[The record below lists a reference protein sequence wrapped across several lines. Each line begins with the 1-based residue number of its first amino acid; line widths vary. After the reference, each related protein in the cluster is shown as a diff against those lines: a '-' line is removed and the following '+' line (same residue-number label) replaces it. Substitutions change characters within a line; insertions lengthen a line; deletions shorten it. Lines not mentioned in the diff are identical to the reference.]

1 MNYRSEK
8 MGVSELQTANSP
20 AGLADEVLARFS
32 DFIAAHMGLHFP
44 RKQWRTLERGMVCAA
59 REFGF
64 DDPESCLR
72 WIMSSPL
79 SREQIEILAR
89 HLTVGETY
97 FLREKRGLEIFE
109 EEIVPELIR
118 TRQGDEPHLRIWC
131 AGCSTGEEPFSVAIL
146 LNAMGAALRGWNISI
161 LATDINP
168 QALSRGAEGVYGEW
182 SFRHPPHGFREK
194 YFRRT
199 EDGRSEILP
208 RIRKMVSF
216 SYLNLAEDVYPSL
229 LNNTNAMDVI
239 FCRNVLMYFTPDRAR
254 MVIDR
259 LHRSLVDGGWLI
271 VSPCEAS
278 QFLFSQFKAV
288 NFSDATLYRKEGAE
302 DREQGAAR
310 GNRGSAGSGQPD
322 PVPLPAGRQSPPPLL
337 RAPILRSPPPA
348 PRPSPPAP
356 HPLSPYEAALA
367 LYEQGCYP
375 EAEEKLAAFLVANRG
390 DAEATILQCRVR
402 ANQGKLAEARAL
414 LEEAISADRLK
425 AGLHY
430 LLAMILQ
437 EQGAI
442 DEAITSLKRA
452 LYLDQDLVLAHFSLG
467 NLALR
472 QGKIKE
478 SRKHFANTLSLL
490 DRYDPTDILPES
502 EGLPAGRLREIMR
515 TTG

>member
-1 MNYRSEK
+1 MNPP
-8 MGVSELQTANSP
+8 GV
-20 AGLADEVLARFS
+20 LADDVLAQFS
-32 DFIAAHMGLHFP
+32 DCIATHTGLHFP
-44 RKQWRTLERGMVCAA
+44 RKQWRTLERGMACAA

-64 DDPESCLR
+64 EDPESCLQ

-97 FLREKRGLEIFE
+97 FLREKRSLEIFE

-118 TRQGDEPHLRIWC
+118 TRREDERHLRIWC

-146 LNAMGAALRGWNISI
+146 LKAMGAALQDWNISI
-161 LATDINP
+161 IGTDINP
-168 QALSRGAEGVYGEW
+168 HALGRGAEGVYGEW
-182 SFRHPPHGFREK
+182 SFRSPPHGFRDK

-199 EDGRSEILP
+199 GEGRFEILP
-208 RIRKMVSF
+208 QIRKMVSF

-254 MVIDR
+254 MVVER

-278 QFLFSQFKAV
+278 QLLFSQFKAV
-288 NFSDATLYRKEGAE
+288 NFSDAILYRKESAGVGG
-302 DREQGAAR
+302 QGAVPRDLGLADAR
-310 GNRGSAGSGQPD
+310 QFVPI
-322 PVPLPAGRQSPPPLL
+322 PPLPAGIRFPPPPL
-337 RAPILRSPPPA
+337 RAPI
-348 PRPSPPAP
+348 PRPPVPDSRPSFSASRSLP
-356 HPLSPYEAALA
+356 PYEEALA
-367 LYEQGCYP
+367 LYERGCYP
-375 EAEEKLAAFLVANRG
+375 EAEEKLAAFLTANRA
-390 DAEATILQCRVR
+390 DAEATVLQCRVC
-402 ANQGKLAEARAL
+402 ANQGKLAEAREL
-414 LEEAISADRLK
+414 LEQAIGADRLK

-430 LLAMILQ
+430 LRAMILQ

-472 QGKIKE
+472 QRKMKE
-478 SRKHFANTLSLL
+478 SRKHFANALSLL
-490 DRYDPTDILPES
+490 DRYGPADILPES
-502 EGLPAGRLREIMR
+502 EGLPAGRLREIIR
-515 TTG
+515 TTAVST

>member
-1 MNYRSEK
+1 
-8 MGVSELQTANSP
+8 MGVSEPQTMNPP
-20 AGLADEVLARFS
+20 ADLADDVLARFS
-32 DFIAAHMGLHFP
+32 AFIAVHTGLHFP
-44 RKQWRTLERGMVCAA
+44 RKQWSALERGMAHAA

-64 DDPESCLR
+64 DEPESCIR

-97 FLREKRGLEIFE
+97 FLREKRSLEVFE
-109 EEIVPELIR
+109 TEIVPELIR
-118 TRQGDEPHLRIWC
+118 TRREDERHLRIWC

-146 LNAMGAALRGWNISI
+146 LKAMGAALQGWNISI
-161 LATDINP
+161 LGTDINP
-168 QALSRGAEGVYGEW
+168 QALGRGAEGVYGEW
-182 SFRHPPHGFREK
+182 SFRSPPHGFRDT

-199 EDGRSEILP
+199 GEGRFAILP
-208 RIRKMVSF
+208 QIRKMVGF

-254 MVIDR
+254 MVVER
-259 LHRSLVDGGWLI
+259 LHRSLVDGGWLV

-278 QFLFSQFKAV
+278 QLLFSQFKAV
-288 NFSDATLYRKEGAE
+288 NFSDAILYRKEGAGG
-302 DREQGAAR
+302 QGAVPR
-310 GNRGSAGSGQPD
+310 DRGSAKPGQFVPI
-322 PVPLPAGRQSPPPLL
+322 PLPAGIQPSPSLRQVPISRPPSP
-337 RAPILRSPPPA
+337 APA
-348 PRPSPPAP
+348 PR
-356 HPLSPYEAALA
+356 PLSPYEAALA

-375 EAEEKLAAFLVANRG
+375 EAEEKLAVFLAANLG
-390 DAEATILQCRVR
+390 DAEATVLQCRIR
-402 ANQGKLAEARAL
+402 ANQGKLAEAREL
-414 LEEAISADRLK
+414 LEQAISADRLK

-430 LLAMILQ
+430 LRAMILQ

-472 QGKIKE
+472 QGKMKE
-478 SRKHFANTLSLL
+478 ARKHFANTLSLL
-490 DRYDPTDILPES
+490 DRYDPADILPES
-502 EGLPAGRLREIMR
+502 EGLPAGRLSEIMR
-515 TTG
+515 TTAIST

>member
-1 MNYRSEK
+1 
-8 MGVSELQTANSP
+8 MGVSEPQTMNPP
-20 AGLADEVLARFS
+20 ADLADGLLARFS
-32 DFIAAHMGLHFP
+32 AFIAAHTGLHFP
-44 RKQWRTLERGMVCAA
+44 RKQWRALERGMAHAA

-64 DDPESCLR
+64 DAPESCIR

-97 FLREKRGLEIFE
+97 FLREKRSLEIFE
-109 EEIVPELIR
+109 TEIVPELIR
-118 TRQGDEPHLRIWC
+118 TRREDERHLRIWS

-146 LNAMGAALRGWNISI
+146 LKAMGAALRGWNISI
-161 LATDINP
+161 LGTDINP
-168 QALSRGAEGVYGEW
+168 QALGRGAEGVYGEW
-182 SFRHPPHGFREK
+182 SFRSPPPGFRDT

-199 EDGRSEILP
+199 GAGRFAILP
-208 RIRKMVSF
+208 QIRKMVNF

-254 MVIDR
+254 MVVER
-259 LHRSLVDGGWLI
+259 LHWSLVDGGWLI

-278 QFLFSQFKAV
+278 QLLFSQFKTV
-288 NFSDATLYRKEGAE
+288 NFSDAILYRKEGAGG
-302 DREQGAAR
+302 QGAVSKDR
-310 GNRGSAGSGQPD
+310 GPAKPGQFVPIPSPTGS
-322 PVPLPAGRQSPPPLL
+322 QSPPLL
-337 RAPILRSPPPA
+337 RQVPIPRSPPPA
-348 PRPSPPAP
+348 SRPPSPAP
-356 HPLSPYEAALA
+356 SPLSPYEVALA
-367 LYEQGCYP
+367 LYEQGRYP
-375 EAEEKLAAFLVANRG
+375 EAEEKLAAFLTANRG
-390 DAEATILQCRVR
+390 DAEATVLQCRIR
-402 ANQGKLAEARAL
+402 ANQGKLAEAREL

-442 DEAITSLKRA
+442 DEASTSLKRA

-472 QGKIKE
+472 QGKMKE
-478 SRKHFANTLSLL
+478 TRKHFANTLSLL
-490 DRYDPTDILPES
+490 DRYDPADILPES

-515 TTG
+515 TTAVST

>member
-1 MNYRSEK
+1 MAASRP
-8 MGVSELQTANSP
+8 QTVNSP
-20 AGLADEVLARFS
+20 AGLAADVLARFS
-32 DFIAAHMGLHFP
+32 DFIAAHTGLHFP
-44 RKQWRTLERGMVCAA
+44 RKQWRTLERGMAGAA
-59 REFGF
+59 VEFGF
-64 DDPESCLR
+64 DDPESCIR

-97 FLREKRGLEIFE
+97 FLREKRGLEVFE

-118 TRQGDEPHLRIWC
+118 TRQGDGRHLRIWC

-146 LNAMGAALRGWNISI
+146 LKAMGAALRGWEISI

-168 QALSRGAEGVYGEW
+168 SALSRAEEGVYGEW
-182 SFRHPPHGFREK
+182 SFRRPPQGFREK

-199 EDGRSEILP
+199 GDGRFAILP
-208 RIRKMVSF
+208 QIRKMVSF

-229 LNNTNAMDVI
+229 QNNTNAMDVI

-254 MVIDR
+254 MVVER

-278 QFLFSQFKAV
+278 QLLFSQFKAV
-288 NFSDATLYRKEGAE
+288 NFPEAILHRKEGAGVGG
-302 DREQGAAR
+302 QGTVLRAR
-310 GNRGSAGSGQPD
+310 GSGSAAAGQPV
-322 PVPLPAGRQSPPPLL
+322 PIPLPAGLRPPPSL
-337 RAPILRSPPPA
+337 RQTPTPRPLPAPDSRPLPPA
-348 PRPSPPAP
+348 PCSV
-356 HPLSPYEAALA
+356 PLYEAALS

-375 EAEEKLAAFLVANRG
+375 EAEEKLALFRAANRE
-390 DAEATILQCRVR
+390 DLKAIVLQCRLR
-402 ANQGKLAEARAL
+402 ANQGKLAEARDL
-414 LEEAISADRLK
+414 LEEAIGADRLT

-442 DEAITSLKRA
+442 GEAIASLKRA

-478 SRKHFANTLSLL
+478 SRKHFANALSLL
-490 DRYDPTDILPES
+490 DRYGPADILPES
-502 EGLPAGRLREIMR
+502 EGLSAERLREIIR
-515 TTG
+515 TTAVST